1 MEAESVL
8 WERDRENGRRQRVR
22 LASYFAGSAVASS
35 LGLYLLQRDYKIA
48 YDSISQK
55 MGGLHDSMESRISA
69 LEKLNQNDGS
79 QHVQAAE

>member
-1 MEAESVL
+1 MFLSPFWLFGEGGME
-8 WERDRENGRRQRVR
+8 GRRDTFLTTFCFLMVIQ
-22 LASYFAGSAVASS
+22 
-35 LGLYLLQRDYKIA
+35 
-48 YDSISQK
+48 